1 MANRYDDDIEIHG
14 LQGKSRPEEEVAGEE
29 ILGHEEILG
38 LLAAASQ
45 QIKGGSAFQNALAQ
59 KLAKRA
65 PIVQKVQ
72 PTKKRRWTIGF
83 GPTVIPPST
92 TVTVQS
98 QPQCLFRGEKLI
110 NTGDSTGVFI
120 QGLFVGQKSQLPT
133 FQNPI
138 AVSTYAGG
146 VLDNELMMDTCDP
159 ALFITFQVQNTS
171 ATLTA
176 TWAMSIIGH
185 TVL

>member
-1 MANRYDDDIEIHG
+1 MNDIDFWG
-14 LQGKSRPEEEVAGEE
+14 LQGHSRDEEELVGDYPHTE
-29 ILGHEEILG
+29 ILGAHEILG
-38 LLAAASQ
+38 ALGASSAAV
-45 QIKGGSAFQNALAQ
+45 KGSSAFQQALAN

-65 PIVQKVQ
+65 PITQRVQ
-72 PTKKRRWTIGF
+72 PTKKRRWTVGF
-83 GPTVIPPST
+83 GPAVIPPLS
-92 TVTVQS
+92 TVTVQA

-110 NTGDSTGVFI
+110 NTGDAAGLFI

-138 AVSTYAGG
+138 AVGTYAGG

-159 ALFITFQVQNTS
+159 ALFITFQIQNTN
-171 ATLTA
+171 ALTA
-176 TWAMSIIGH
+176 TWAMSVIGH

>member
-1 MANRYDDDIEIHG
+1 MGRDIDIYGLLNQARGNDEIMG
-14 LQGKSRPEEEVAGEE
+14 GEE
-29 ILGHEEILG
+29 ILGAEEILG
-38 LLAAASQ
+38 LVADSAA
-45 QIKGGSAFQNALAQ
+45 IKGGSAFQQALAA

-65 PIVQKVQ
+65 PIVQRVQ
-72 PTKKRRWTIGF
+72 PTKKRRWTVGF
-83 GPTVIPPST
+83 GPAAVPPTS
-92 TVTVQS
+92 TVTVQA

-110 NTGDSTGVFI
+110 NTGDSTGLFI

-159 ALFITFQVQNTS
+159 ALFITFQIQNTTA
-171 ATLTA
+171 ATL
-176 TWAMSIIGH
+176 TWAMSVIGH